1 MDTAPPFRL
10 SDYPVVIG
18 IDFGTTYSGAAYGI
32 TTSENEVCDISTW
45 PKQRAYRYPK
55 LYNPETL
62 KLTHWGSAVR
72 AECNKNNLKQQYV
85 LLQQFKLFLD
95 DTLGDV
101 LRVPDGFKV
110 IEIIADYLR
119 EFHAHVVSEM
129 RKGFAH
135 QFEGR
140 YRYCLTVPAMW
151 SDRAKQMM
159 REASILAGI
168 IDKDDHHDRLML
180 ISEPEAAAIYCE
192 KACDQFS
199 MEDGD
204 EFMICDAGGGTLDL
218 IVFNVKM
225 DANGNRKFQ
234 ESAKGMGKSCGSVFI
249 DKKMRKLLKSKL
261 NKVTS
266 GRVPVH
272 ALENMMEHFIEK
284 LKPSFD
290 GTEDQYLELPMN
302 AGLTE
307 HTMPSIGLGDGML
320 RFSLEELKAK
330 VYEPVVKEVLEL
342 VHKQKAEVP
351 NLKAIFMVGGFGSSQ
366 YLYSRVHEEFDP
378 LNIKVSVR
386 VPRYWYGIDIT
397 APFNELL
404 DPPEYKITNPDGS
417 IRCDHRFSVFVK
429 RGQPLGKNYSRKS
442 LSYYVQLI
450 ASNVLI
456 GLDIDKCTSKRYTT
470 YYPRH
475 TACTFYAGNT
485 DDEPRY
491 VVQEGVRKVFDF
503 EIPMPRLPDA
513 MPGDPVELTINMYFG
528 EVELRVEAIIKD
540 KTYQVVCNFNV

>member
-1 MDTAPPFRL
+1 M
-10 SDYPVVIG
+10 SYSS
-18 IDFGTTYSGAAYGI
+18 IDSI
-32 TTSENEVCDISTW
+32 
-45 PKQRAYRYPK
+45 
-55 LYNPETL
+55 
-62 KLTHWGSAVR
+62 
-72 AECNKNNLKQQYV
+72 NK
-85 LLQQFKLFLD
+85 
-95 DTLGDV
+95 
-101 LRVPDGFKV
+101 
-110 IEIIADYLR
+110 
-119 EFHAHVVSEM
+119 
-129 RKGFAH
+129 
-135 QFEGR
+135 
-140 YRYCLTVPAMW
+140 VPAMW

-261 NKVTS
+261 NKATS

-272 ALENMMEHFIEK
+272 ALENMMEHFIGKEGEWNATTSTHNSNYFLVIEK

-307 HTMPSIGLGDGML
+307 HTMPSIGLGEGML

-330 VYEPVVKEVLEL
+330 VYEPVVREVLEL

-378 LNIKVSVR
+378 LNIKVISP
-386 VPRYWYGIDIT
+386 PRAG
-397 APFNELL
+397 
-404 DPPEYKITNPDGS
+404 K
-417 IRCDHRFSVFVK
+417 K
-429 RGQPLGKNYSRKS
+429 RKDTGKQAY
-442 LSYYVQLI
+442 
-450 ASNVLI
+450 
-456 GLDIDKCTSKRYTT
+456 
-470 YYPRH
+470 
-475 TACTFYAGNT
+475 
-485 DDEPRY
+485 
-491 VVQEGVRKVFDF
+491 
-503 EIPMPRLPDA
+503 
-513 MPGDPVELTINMYFG
+513 
-528 EVELRVEAIIKD
+528 
-540 KTYQVVCNFNV
+540 